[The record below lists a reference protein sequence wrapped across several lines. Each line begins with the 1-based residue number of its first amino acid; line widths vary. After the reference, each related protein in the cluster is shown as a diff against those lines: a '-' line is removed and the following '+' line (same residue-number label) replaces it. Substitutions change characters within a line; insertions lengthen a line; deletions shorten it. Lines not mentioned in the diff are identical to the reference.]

1 MFKIKYKIFDD
12 LEGDIEGS
20 EFHGEIGYFQLI
32 ANNSEYGVYL
42 DKEVDIVS
50 VSIYWWMR
58 YFAEAT
64 LKLKEKKTIYISDIE
79 TTKVWIELT
88 KKDDNTI
95 IIGKIQSPKLDGF
108 SAIESESKIEKET
121 IDWEEKINF
130 EEYNV
135 ELISTFEKYLNDLNA
150 INTQGNCYI
159 KELEKLLNQLKN
171 NEHI

>member
-12 LEGDIEGS
+12 SEDEIEGN

-32 ANNSEYGVYL
+32 VGDSEYGAYL

-58 YFAEAT
+58 YFVEAT
-64 LKLKEKKTIYISDIE
+64 LKLREENPIYISDIE
-79 TTKVWIELT
+79 TPRVWIELA
-88 KKDDNTI
+88 KQNDNTI
-95 IIGKIQSPKLDGF
+95 IIGKIESPKLEGS
-108 SAIESESKIEKET
+108 SAIESGNKIEKKK

-135 ELISTFEKYLNDLNA
+135 ELISAFEKYLNDLNTL
-150 INTQGNCYI
+150 NTQENCYI
-159 KELEKLLNQLKN
+159 EELEKLLDQLKN
-171 NEHI
+171 NEDI